1 MAHRLIG
8 EPKVITL
15 FPSRDRRRRRT
26 PNLERQVIWFT
37 VGLYLLICAGLLAL
51 HYAHPQHEVGSSS
64 VSPAHQSY
72 GQ

>member
-1 MAHRLIG
+1 MT
-8 EPKVITL
+8 TL
-15 FPSRDRRRRRT
+15 FRKSDPARRRL

-51 HYAHPQHEVGSSS
+51 HYMHDQHPVGSSS
-64 VSPAHQSY
+64 VSPAHSSY

>member
-1 MAHRLIG
+1 M
-8 EPKVITL
+8 ITK
-15 FPSRDRRRRRT
+15 FASRDGHRRRP

-37 VGLYLLICAGLLAL
+37 VGLYLLICAGLLVL

-72 GQ
+72 GH

>member
-1 MAHRLIG
+1 M
-8 EPKVITL
+8 VTL
-15 FPSRDRRRRRT
+15 FRKPDHQGRRRPL

-37 VGLYLLICAGLLAL
+37 VGLYLLTCAGLLAL

-64 VSPAHQSY
+64 VSPAHSSY